1 MLQHCHTNL
10 LPCFSTGL
18 STSAGAMVARSATTL
33 RRAAATRSMALFVSR
48 QLKLMDWLDRHEFY
62 LRVTSPTRPRGP
74 EFAAELV
81 RLLSPDELLGGM
93 LTGGVAKAVII
104 LKDKSGYRQL
114 KLSDVGFHRR
124 PRRQTILGDYGIVRG
139 IGR

>member
-1 MLQHCHTNL
+1 
-10 LPCFSTGL
+10 
-18 STSAGAMVARSATTL
+18 MVARSATTL

-62 LRVTSPTRPRGP
+62 LRVTSPTRTRGP
-74 EFAAELV
+74 EFAAQLV
-81 RLLSPDELLGGM
+81 RRLSPDELLGGM
-93 LTGGVAKAVII
+93 LTGGVSKAVII

-114 KLSDVGFHRR
+114 KLSDIGFHRR
-124 PRRQTILGDYGIVRG
+124 PRSQTILGDYGIVRG